1 MTTQA
6 PFDAEIGILLKL
18 AQDQG
23 LPDVEI
29 YARRDVALTL
39 RAHKGELESF
49 QRSDSVG
56 LGVRVLAGERVGY
69 AYTEN
74 LSAQALARVLN
85 EAAGNAEIVEAQPG
99 AGLAAGDEQAPAL
112 DGLFN
117 PAMEGVALEAKIAR
131 VLELERLTREGDP
144 RVKAVPG
151 CSYSD
156 STSFTRVASSLGL
169 DRHYRTNL
177 TYAFAYPIVSEGGEN
192 KTCLEIQL
200 ARDFDA
206 IDVAALAQTVL
217 KSATKRLGAQ
227 DIKTGSYPVVFSPR
241 AMGELLNAFSDVFSA
256 KAALEGKS
264 LLADKLGQAVGS
276 TKLSIVDDALLTT
289 GFGARP
295 FDDEGTASRTVALI
309 EDGVFKTFLHN
320 AQTANRLGA
329 TPTGHGSRGGYKG
342 VVGIGPSNLF
352 VKPGG
357 AGQDALTGGT
367 GGVVVI
373 DDLQGLHAG
382 TNAIS
387 GDFSLQAQG
396 LLFEDGVEQHPVHN
410 FTVAGNFLAMLQAVE
425 AVGDDLRFF
434 PHGAYIGSP
443 SVRIGSLAIAGA
455 G

>member
-1 MTTQA
+1 MSTQA
-6 PFDAEIGILLKL
+6 PFDAEIGTLLKL
-18 AQDQG
+18 AKDQG

-56 LGVRVLAGERVGY
+56 VGVRVLAGERVGY

-74 LSAQALARVLN
+74 LSEAALARVLS

-99 AGLAAGDEQAPAL
+99 AGLVDQPGEAPTLA
-112 DGLFN
+112 GLFN
-117 PAMEGVALEAKIAR
+117 PGLEEVPLDAKIAR
-131 VLELERLTREGDP
+131 VLDLERLTREGDP
-144 RVKAVPG
+144 RVKSVPG

-156 STSFTRVASSLGL
+156 SESFTRVASSRGL

-177 TYAFAYPIVSEGGEN
+177 TYAFAYPIVSEAGEN
-192 KTCLEIQL
+192 KTCFEIAL
-200 ARDFDA
+200 SRDFAA
-206 IDVAALAQTVL
+206 IDVADLSARVIR
-217 KSATKRLGAQ
+217 SATRRLGAR
-227 DIKTGSYPVVFSPR
+227 DIKTGSYPVVFTPR

-264 LLADKLGQAVGS
+264 LLADKLGQAVAS
-276 TKLSIVDDALLTT
+276 EKLTIIDDALHAT

-295 FDDEGTASRTVALI
+295 FDDEGLASRTVELI
-309 EDGVFKTFLHN
+309 AGGVFKTFLHN
-320 AQTANRLGA
+320 AQTANRMGA
-329 TPTGHGSRGGYKG
+329 EPTGHGTRGGYKG
-342 VVGIGPSNLF
+342 VVGIAPSNLF

-357 AGQDALTGGT
+357 AHDAALVAGT

-396 LLFEDGVEQHPVHN
+396 MIYEDGVEQHPVHN

-443 SVRIGSLAIAGA
+443 SVRIASLSIAG
-455 G
+455 GG